1 MPKKIRKVCHIQF
14 CAWIGWFPFLF
25 YSTTYV
31 GEIYTGHA
39 LATRHSLLAIKT
51 VDATPMISA
60 DLTAVSKDYSVTE
73 EAIRYGTFASFLFS
87 IVAFAT
93 NLLLPL
99 ALGVSTKPGPAAK
112 KTAARFGISQAWT
125 CAHIF
130 FALAMFATMMV
141 TSQVAA
147 TFLVA
152 SVGLSWALTH
162 WAPFAMIG
170 NELAARHSLSTGTD
184 TFPDDEMSTFTVE
197 VQAGAIMGLHNVA
210 ISAPQIIAALAASAI
225 FWLARSLGSQD
236 GTGWVLRAGGC
247 AALCAAYL
255 TSRFED

>member
-1 MPKKIRKVCHIQF
+1 MRQ
-14 CAWIGWFPFLF
+14 
-25 YSTTYV
+25 
-31 GEIYTGHA
+31 
-39 LATRHSLLAIKT
+39 SLLAVKA
-51 VDATPMISA
+51 VDATSMVSA
-60 DLTAVSKDYSVTE
+60 DLTAISKNSTVAE

-99 ALGVSTKPGPAAK
+99 LLGVSTKPSPASKGTAAK
-112 KTAARFGISQAWT
+112 FGISQAWT
-125 CAHIF
+125 CAHVF
-130 FALAMFATMMV
+130 FALAMFATIMV
-141 TSQVAA
+141 TSQAAA

-162 WAPFAMIG
+162 WAPFAIIG
-170 NELAARHSLSTGTD
+170 NELAARQSLIARTD
-184 TFPDDEMSTFTVE
+184 TFPDDEMSTLTVE

-225 FWLARSLGSQD
+225 FWLAKSLGSQD

-255 TSRFED
+255 TSRFDD